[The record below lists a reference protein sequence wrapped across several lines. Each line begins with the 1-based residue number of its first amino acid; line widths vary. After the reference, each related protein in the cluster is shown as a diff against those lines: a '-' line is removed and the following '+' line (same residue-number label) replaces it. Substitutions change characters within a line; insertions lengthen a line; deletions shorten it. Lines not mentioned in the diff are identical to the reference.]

1 MVKNLLLALFII
13 FSISIYAQNN
23 IDYSQVKLEVDEDF
37 KNAEPIVVNATD
49 YILSNPVNDQ
59 DMKRLYAVQF
69 VMAWMQG
76 TPDYDFSLD
85 ALDKLDSDIAQT
97 TTYIASLAK
106 SALENST
113 SKNYDPIVVRNEA
126 WKTFLDYS
134 KDPKNNIKAKSKLQ
148 KMLKAYSNGQ
158 LEQELNK

>member
-1 MVKNLLLALFII
+1 MVKNLLLALFIV
-13 FSISIYAQNN
+13 FSISIYAQSN

-59 DMKRLYAVQF
+59 DVKRLYAIQF

-76 TPDYDFSLD
+76 TPDYDFSFD
-85 ALDKLDSDIAQT
+85 ALDKLDDDITQT
-97 TTYIASLAK
+97 TAYIASLAK
-106 SALENST
+106 SALDSSSSER
-113 SKNYDPIVVRNEA
+113 YDPVAVRNQA
-126 WKTFLDYS
+126 WEIFLNYS
-134 KDPKNNIKAKSKLQ
+134 KDPKNNIKAKNKLQ